1 MSELKINAAL
11 VSAYRAVMP
20 SLPTA
25 FEGVAFTPATG
36 TKWAAL
42 NNLRAGAD
50 VASLG
55 VGGQDEHTGVLQIDV
70 NVPEGTGTGELLAD
84 ADTLRGYFIAGRSFT
99 YQTQTVRVRRADV
112 SQVRRVDGWLRV
124 SVSVTY
130 SAFTIR
136 PEIT

>member
-1 MSELKINAAL
+1 MSVQRIDRALERAAAMAL
-11 VSAYRAVMP
+11 AP
-20 SLPTA
+20 LPIAT
-25 FEGVAFTPATG
+25 EGNPFTPTIG

-84 ADTLRGYFIAGRSFT
+84 ADTLRAHFVAGRSFT

-112 SQVRRVDGWLRV
+112 SAVRRVDGWLRV
-124 SVSVTY
+124 SVSITY

-136 PEIT
+136 PEI